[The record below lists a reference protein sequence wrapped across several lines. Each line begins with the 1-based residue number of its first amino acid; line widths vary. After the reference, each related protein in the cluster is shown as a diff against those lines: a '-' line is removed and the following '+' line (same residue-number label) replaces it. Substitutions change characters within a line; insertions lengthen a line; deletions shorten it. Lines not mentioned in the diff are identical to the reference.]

1 MVNIEINGISLEAA
15 EGSMLIEVA
24 DKAGIVIPRFCYHH
38 KLSVAANCRMC
49 LVEVEKAPKALPACA
64 TPVME
69 GMKIL
74 THSAKALDSQR
85 SVMEFLLINHPLD
98 CPVCDQGGE
107 CPLQETAMGFGKDIS
122 RFSEGKRVVLNKDLG
137 PLVATDMTRCI
148 HCTRCVRFGTEI
160 GGVQELGMT
169 GRGEHSEIGTYVKHA
184 LVSEVVGNIIDL
196 CPVGALTSRPY
207 RYSARPWELQHHDSV
222 SPHDGV
228 GANIAVHTRRGRVM
242 RVVAA
247 ENEAVNECWIAD
259 RDRYSYLA
267 VHSDQR
273 LLKPRMKVNG
283 EWRDVE
289 WESALAAAGDGF
301 KLAGDKVGA
310 LVSASATLEEQYL
323 SQKLM
328 RGLGSNN
335 VDHRLRQLDLA
346 NDDKAPAFPWLGQDI
361 ADLESNDAVLMIGS
375 HIRKEQPLLAV
386 RLRKAAVSNGARLMF
401 INPADYTHNFPV
413 HQSLKSAPQAL
424 LSDLAAIAKVLKG
437 LSGQRA
443 PNGMAPK
450 WKELDSNDE
459 HEVIANALFEGKQ
472 STVMLGA
479 LAMSHPAWHE
489 IRNMA
494 ALVARLSN
502 SRLSVLAAGGN
513 AAGGWLSGAVPHRL
527 AGNNALPTGEDAT
540 ASTALDWRAM
550 LDAELGAYLL
560 TGVDSALDCA
570 DPATATAALKKAGCV
585 VALSSFGS
593 VSLEAC
599 ADIILPIGSFAETS
613 GTLINVEGRQQ
624 SFKGVIPPLGEARPA
639 WKVLRVLGNALGID
653 GFDFFSSDQVRAE
666 ANEVIATIA
675 ADDQI
680 PWACPESLQPV
691 AANKGLCALAE
702 VPIYAVDA
710 MVRHSSALQQ
720 TPDGLADKGV
730 RINPADAERLG
741 LSGAGQVELQSGGG
755 STVLK
760 LIEDGSLAVGCVLL
774 PNGVAESMGLGAAG
788 SDIGLSG
795 VSADVAADTSATA

>member
-1 MVNIEINGISLEAA
+1 MVNIEINGIALEAA

-24 DKAGIVIPRFCYHH
+24 DQAGIVIPRFCYHN

-69 GMKIL
+69 GMKVR
-74 THSAKALDSQR
+74 THSAKALASQR

-122 RFSEGKRVVLNKDLG
+122 RFTEGKRVVLNKDIG

-196 CPVGALTSRPY
+196 CPVGALTSKPY

-222 SPHDGV
+222 SPHDGIGV
-228 GANIAVHTRRGRVM
+228 NIEVHTRRGQVM
-242 RVVAA
+242 RVVAG

-289 WESALAAAGDGF
+289 WDSALAAAGDGF

-323 SQKLM
+323 SQKLV

-335 VDHRLRQLDLA
+335 VDHRLRQLDVA
-346 NDDKAPAFPWLGQDI
+346 NDSKAPAFPWLGQDI
-361 ADLESNDAVLMIGS
+361 AELESNDAVLMIGS

-386 RLRKAAVSNGARLMF
+386 RLRKAAVANAARMMF
-401 INPADYTHNFPV
+401 VNPADYPHNFPV
-413 HQSLKSAPQAL
+413 HQSLVSAPQDL
-424 LSDLAAIAKVLKG
+424 LNDLAAIAKVLKG

-450 WKELDSNDE
+450 WKDLGCNEQ
-459 HEVIANALFEGKQ
+459 HEAIANALFEGKQ

-479 LAMSHPAWHE
+479 LAMSHPAWQA

-494 ALVARLSN
+494 SLIAKFANARLS
-502 SRLSVLAAGGN
+502 LVAAGGN

-527 AGNNALPTGEDAT
+527 AGNNAIPAAEDGETATG
-540 ASTALDWRAM
+540 LDWREM
-550 LDAELGAYLL
+550 LDGDLGAYLL
-560 TGVDSALDCA
+560 TGVDPALDCA
-570 DPATATAALKKAGCV
+570 DPAAAMAALKKADCV
-585 VALSSFGS
+585 VALSSFNS
-593 VSLEAC
+593 ESLEAC
-599 ADIILPIGSFAETS
+599 ADIILPVGTFAETS
-613 GTLINVEGRQQ
+613 GNMINVEGRQQ
-624 SFKGVIPPLGEARPA
+624 AFKGVIPPLGESRPA
-639 WKVLRVLGNALGID
+639 WKVLRVLGNALDID
-653 GFDFFSSDQVRAE
+653 GFDYFFSEQVCAE
-666 ANEVIATIA
+666 ANEAIGTVRGDNKIS
-675 ADDQI
+675 
-680 PWACPESLQPV
+680 WACPESLVPIT
-691 AANKGLCALAE
+691 ATDGLCAVAE

-710 MVRHSSALQQ
+710 TVRHSEALQQ
-720 TPDGLADKGV
+720 TPDGVTESGA

-741 LSGAGQVELQSGGG
+741 LTTGQAVEVNAGGG
-755 STVLK
+755 ASELK
-760 LIEDGSLAVGCVLL
+760 LIEDDSVAVGCVLL
-774 PNGVAESMGLGAAG
+774 PAGVAESMGLGAATG
-788 SDIGLSG
+788 D
-795 VSADVAADTSATA
+795 VSLVTVAADQSATA